1 VTSRTLG
8 VIGGMGPAAT
18 VEFMRRVIE
27 ATPARDDSDHVHLIV
42 DNNPHIPSRIAAL
55 LEGGE
60 AEPGPA
66 LAAIAQRL
74 EAAGADAL
82 VIPCN
87 TAHYYLDHVVEAV
100 DIPVLDLVALTLDHI
115 EAEQP
120 GIGEIGLLASTAV
133 RETGLYS
140 RACKKRGLSIHFP
153 ANQEAVFAL
162 IRQLKADARIP
173 KPPPEVEA
181 ALAGLVQDGAGC
193 VVLAC
198 TELCLLETPPD
209 ATVPVYDTL
218 QILAEEVV
226 RIAKG
231 GPL

>member
-1 VTSRTLG
+1 MTSRTLG

-55 LEGGE
+55 LEGGG
-60 AEPGPA
+60 ADPGPA

-87 TAHYYLDHVVEAV
+87 TAHHYLRHVVDAV
-100 DIPVLDLVALTLDHI
+100 KIPVLDLVALTLDHI

-120 GIGEIGLLASTAV
+120 GIEEIGLLASTAV

-140 RACKKRGLSIHFP
+140 RACKKRGLSIRFP
-153 ANQEAVFAL
+153 ANQEAVFGL

>member
-1 VTSRTLG
+1 MTTRALG

-55 LEGGE
+55 LEGSKVD
-60 AEPGPA
+60 PGPT

-87 TAHYYLDHVVEAV
+87 TAHHYLDYVVDAV
-100 DIPVLDLVALTLDHI
+100 EIPVLDLVALTLDHI
-115 EAEQP
+115 QAEQP
-120 GIGEIGLLASTAV
+120 GIEKIGLLASTAV

-140 RACKKRGLSIHFP
+140 RACEKRGLSIRFP
-153 ANQEAVFAL
+153 ANQEAIFGL